1 LIRITPA
8 YEDWK
13 NQGAK
18 DMATRIQEKLE
29 DIVKNHEA
37 PALPDKTLSALK
49 SIRQKG
55 EKELVQEG

>member
-1 LIRITPA
+1 
-8 YEDWK
+8 
-13 NQGAK
+13 
-18 DMATRIQEKLE
+18 MAARIQEKLE

-55 EKELVQEG
+55 EKELG